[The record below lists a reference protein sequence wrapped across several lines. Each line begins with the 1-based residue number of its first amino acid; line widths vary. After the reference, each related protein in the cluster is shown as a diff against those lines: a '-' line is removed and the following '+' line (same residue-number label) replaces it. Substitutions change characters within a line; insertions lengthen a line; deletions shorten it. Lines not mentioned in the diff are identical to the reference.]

1 MDTIKVERLDH
12 LGILAGVIKDLGIVE
27 MIDHRIPSDGQQEIT
42 TGEAVAAMIINGLG
56 FSNRPLYLTP
66 QFFENKPMALLFRE
80 GVEAQHF
87 NRSKLG
93 RSLEAVYRYG
103 VDQLFSEIA
112 VIGCQQEQIDLRF
125 NSLDTSSFSL
135 TGAYDSETD
144 EQAIKI
150 TYGHSKDHRPDL
162 KQAVLELMVSQDG
175 GVPIVS
181 QAWDGNAADTVIFKQ
196 RAESL
201 INEFKKIGSPRYL
214 VADSKLYTEEN
225 SKIIKNLF
233 YITRI
238 PGTLKL
244 EPQLIQ
250 QVLDEADWQPLNDGY
265 RYQRIELGHYG
276 IDQRWLVIYSDAA
289 EHRAQAT
296 LDRAQQKEAEQL
308 KKKLFH
314 LQAQRFSLRSMAK
327 AALDQMALT
336 LRYHH
341 LTDPSLTRHDRY
353 PTRGRPKQQASSAS
367 VQWSIQAQFKVNQ
380 EALSAERQQKACF
393 ILGTN
398 IPSADLTDQE
408 VFMAYK
414 KQSSVERG
422 FRFLKD
428 PLFFV
433 SSLFI
438 KKPERIQALLMIMTL
453 ALFVYSI
460 AQRRLRQQ
468 LKEQQETLPNQINQP
483 TATPTLRWIFQ
494 MLDGIHRVVTTSLAG
509 VKRITIE
516 GLTALRIKILK
527 LFGPRVCQLYQVD
540 FC

>member
-12 LGILAGVIKDLGIVE
+12 LGIIAGVIKDLGIVE
-27 MIDHRIPSDGQQEIT
+27 IIDRRIPADGQQEIT

-66 QFFENKPMALLFRE
+66 QFFENKPIALLFRE

-214 VADSKLYTEEN
+214 VADSKLY
-225 SKIIKNLF
+225 IA
-233 YITRI
+233 
-238 PGTLKL
+238 
-244 EPQLIQ
+244 
-250 QVLDEADWQPLNDGY
+250 VLY
-265 RYQRIELGHYG
+265 RL
-276 IDQRWLVIYSDAA
+276 
-289 EHRAQAT
+289 
-296 LDRAQQKEAEQL
+296 
-308 KKKLFH
+308 
-314 LQAQRFSLRSMAK
+314 
-327 AALDQMALT
+327 
-336 LRYHH
+336 
-341 LTDPSLTRHDRY
+341 
-353 PTRGRPKQQASSAS
+353 
-367 VQWSIQAQFKVNQ
+367 
-380 EALSAERQQKACF
+380 
-393 ILGTN
+393 
-398 IPSADLTDQE
+398 
-408 VFMAYK
+408 
-414 KQSSVERG
+414 
-422 FRFLKD
+422 
-428 PLFFV
+428 
-433 SSLFI
+433 
-438 KKPERIQALLMIMTL
+438 
-453 ALFVYSI
+453 
-460 AQRRLRQQ
+460 
-468 LKEQQETLPNQINQP
+468 
-483 TATPTLRWIFQ
+483 
-494 MLDGIHRVVTTSLAG
+494 
-509 VKRITIE
+509 
-516 GLTALRIKILK
+516 
-527 LFGPRVCQLYQVD
+527 
-540 FC
+540 

>member
-1 MDTIKVERLDH
+1 MDAIKIERLDH
-12 LGILAGVIKDLGIVE
+12 LGIIAGVIKDLGIIE
-27 MIDHRIPSDGQQEIT
+27 IIDRCIPPDGQQEIT
-42 TGEAVAAMIINGLG
+42 TGEAVAAIIINGLG

-80 GVEAQHF
+80 GVEAEHF

-93 RSLEAVYRYG
+93 RSLDAVYRYG
-103 VDQLFSEIA
+103 ADQIFSEIA
-112 VIGCQQEQIDLRF
+112 VAGCQQEQIDLRF

-175 GVPIVS
+175 GVPIIS

-201 INEFKKIGSPRYL
+201 IDEFKKTESPRYL
-214 VADSKLYTEEN
+214 IADSKLYTQEN
-225 SKIIKNLF
+225 SKIISDLY

-238 PGTLKL
+238 PGTLNL
-244 EPQLIQ
+244 EQQLIQ
-250 QVLDEADWQPLNDGY
+250 QALNDADWQPLDDGY
-265 RYQRIELGHYG
+265 RYQRIELGHYH

-296 LDRAQQKEAEQL
+296 LNRAQQKEAEQL
-308 KKKLFH
+308 QKKLFH
-314 LQAQRFSLRSMAK
+314 LQAQRFSSDLAAQS
-327 AALDQMALT
+327 ALDQIALT
-336 LRYHH
+336 LHYHNVVDPQLTQHERYQ
-341 LTDPSLTRHDRY
+341 
-353 PTRGRPKQQASSAS
+353 TRGRPKNNSPMTS
-367 VQWSIQAQFKVNQ
+367 VQWSIQAQFKINQ
-380 EALSAERQQKACF
+380 EAMDRALQQKACF

-398 IPSADLTDQE
+398 IPIADLTDHA
-408 VFMAYK
+408 VFTAYK

-468 LKEQQETLPNQINQP
+468 LKDQQETLPNQINQP
-483 TATPTLRWIFQ
+483 TATPTLRWVFQ
-494 MLDGIHRVVTTSLAG
+494 MLDGINRVVTTSLEG
-509 VKRITIE
+509 VKQIMIE
-516 GLTALRIKILK
+516 GLTQLRIKILK
-527 LFGPRVCQLYQVD
+527 LFGPRVRQLYQID
-540 FC
+540 CC

>member
-1 MDTIKVERLDH
+1 MNPIKVERLDH
-12 LGILAGVIKDLGIVE
+12 LGIIAGVIKDLGIIE
-27 MIDHRIPSDGQQEIT
+27 IIDRRIPPDGQQEIT

-80 GVEAQHF
+80 GMEAEHF

-93 RSLEAVYRYG
+93 RSLDAVYRYG
-103 VDQLFSEIA
+103 ADQIFSEIA
-112 VIGCQQEQIDLRF
+112 VAGCQQEQIDLRF

-135 TGAYDSETD
+135 TGAYNSETD

-162 KQAVLELMVSQDG
+162 KQVVLELMVSQDG
-175 GVPIVS
+175 GVPILS

-196 RAESL
+196 RAEGL
-201 INEFKKIGSPRYL
+201 INEFKKTESPRYL
-214 VADSKLYTEEN
+214 IADSKLYTEEN
-225 SKIIKNLF
+225 SKIINDLY

-238 PGTLKL
+238 PGTLNL
-244 EPQLIQ
+244 ERQLIQ
-250 QVLDEADWQPLNDGY
+250 QALHDANWQPLDDGY
-265 RYQRIELGHYG
+265 RYQRIELGHYR

-289 EHRAQAT
+289 EHRAQLT
-296 LDRAQQKEAEQL
+296 LGRAQQKEAEQL
-308 KKKLFH
+308 QKKLFH
-314 LQAQRFSLRSMAK
+314 LQAQRFSSALVAQS
-327 AALDQMALT
+327 ALDQIALT
-336 LRYHH
+336 LHYHDLVDPQLTQHERYQ
-341 LTDPSLTRHDRY
+341 
-353 PTRGRPKQQASSAS
+353 TRGRPKNNSPVAS
-367 VQWSIQAQFKVNQ
+367 VQWSIQAQFKINQ
-380 EALSAERQQKACF
+380 EAIHSARQQKACF

-398 IPSADLTDQE
+398 IPIADLTDHE
-408 VFMAYK
+408 VFTAYK

-468 LKEQQETLPNQINQP
+468 LKDQQETLPNQLNQP
-483 TATPTLRWIFQ
+483 TATPTLRWVFQ
-494 MLDGIHRVVTTSLAG
+494 MLDGIHRVVTTSPEG
-509 VKRITIE
+509 VKQIMME
-516 GLTALRIKILK
+516 GLTQLRIKILK
-527 LFGPRVCQLYQVD
+527 LFGPRVRQLYQID
-540 FC
+540 CC

>member
-1 MDTIKVERLDH
+1 METSKVERLDH
-12 LGILAGVIKDLGIVE
+12 LGIIASVIKDLGIIE
-27 MIDHRIPSDGQQEIT
+27 IIDRRIEPDSQQEVT

-80 GVEAQHF
+80 GVEAEHF

-93 RSLEAVYRYG
+93 RSLDAVYRHG
-103 VDQLFSEIA
+103 ADQLFSEIT
-112 VIGCQQEQIDLRF
+112 VVGCQQEQVDLRF

-135 TGAYDSETD
+135 TGAYNSETD
-144 EQAIKI
+144 EQAVKI

-162 KQAVLELMVSQDG
+162 KQVVLELMVSQDG
-175 GVPIVS
+175 GVPILS
-181 QAWDGNAADTVIFKQ
+181 KAWDGNAADTVIFKQ
-196 RAESL
+196 RAEGL
-201 INEFKKIGSPRYL
+201 INELKNTESPRYL
-214 VADSKLYTEEN
+214 IADSKLYTEEN
-225 SKIIKNLF
+225 SKIIKNLS

-238 PGTLKL
+238 PGTLNL
-244 EPQLIQ
+244 ESQLIQ
-250 QVLDEADWQPLNDGY
+250 QVLNDSDWQSLDDGY

-289 EHRAQAT
+289 EHRAQVT

-308 KKKLFH
+308 KKQLFH
-314 LQAQRFSLRSMAK
+314 LQAQRFSSPLVAQ
-327 AALDQMALT
+327 AALDKIALT
-336 LRYHH
+336 LHYHDLVDPE
-341 LTDPSLTRHDRY
+341 LTQYDHY
-353 PTRGRPKQQASSAS
+353 KNRGRPKNNSPLAS
-367 VQWSIQAQFKVNQ
+367 VQWSIQVRFQINQ
-380 EALSAERQQKACF
+380 EAIHRARQQKACF

-398 IPSADLTDQE
+398 IPIANLTDHE
-408 VFMAYK
+408 VFTAYK

-453 ALFVYSI
+453 ALFVYSM

-468 LKEQQETLPNQINQP
+468 LKDQQETLPNQLNQP
-483 TATPTLRWIFQ
+483 TATPTLRWVFQ
-494 MLDGIHRVVTTSLAG
+494 MLDGIHRVVTTSLEG
-509 VKRITIE
+509 VKQIMME
-516 GLTALRIKILK
+516 GLTQLRIKILK
-527 LFGPRVCQLYQVD
+527 LFGPRVRQLYQID
-540 FC
+540 CC

>member
-12 LGILAGVIKDLGIVE
+12 LGIIAGVIKELGIVDI
-27 MIDHRIPSDGQQEIT
+27 IDRRIPPDGQQEIT

-80 GVEAQHF
+80 GVEAEHF

-93 RSLEAVYRYG
+93 RSLEALYGYG

-112 VIGCQQEQIDLRF
+112 VVGCQQEQIDLRF

-201 INEFKKIGSPRYL
+201 INEFKKTGSPRYL
-214 VADSKLYTEEN
+214 IADSKLYTEEN
-225 SKIIKNLF
+225 STIIKNLF

-244 EPQLIQ
+244 EPQLIR
-250 QVLDEADWQPLNDGY
+250 QVLKEADWQPMDEGY
-265 RYQRIELGHYG
+265 RYQRIDLGHYG

-289 EHRAQAT
+289 EHRAQVT

-308 KKKLFH
+308 KKQLFH
-314 LQAQRFSLRSMAK
+314 LQAQRFSSPLVAQS
-327 AALDQMALT
+327 ALDQIALT
-336 LRYHH
+336 LHYHDLIDPEFTEHGRYQ
-341 LTDPSLTRHDRY
+341 
-353 PTRGRPKQQASSAS
+353 TRGRPKNHSPVAS
-367 VQWSIQAQFKVNQ
+367 VQWSIQARFQINQ
-380 EALSAERQQKACF
+380 EAIRVARQHKACF
-393 ILGTN
+393 ILATN
-398 IPSADLTDQE
+398 IPIADLTDHA
-408 VFMAYK
+408 VLTAYK
-414 KQSSVERG
+414 KQSFVERG

-468 LKEQQETLPNQINQP
+468 LKDQNETLPNQLNQP
-483 TATPTLRWIFQ
+483 TATPTLRWVFQ
-494 MLDGIHRVVTTSLAG
+494 MLDGIHRVVTLSLEG
-509 VKRITIE
+509 VKQIMIE
-516 GLTALRIKILK
+516 GLTTLRIKLLK
-527 LFGPRVCQLYQVD
+527 LFGTSVCQIYQID
-540 FC
+540 CF